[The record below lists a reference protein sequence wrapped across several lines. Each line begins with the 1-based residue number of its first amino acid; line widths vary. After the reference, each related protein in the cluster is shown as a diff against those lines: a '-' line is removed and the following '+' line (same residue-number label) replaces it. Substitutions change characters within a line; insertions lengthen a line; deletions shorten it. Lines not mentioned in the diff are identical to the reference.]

1 MKKKILILFLAICS
15 LTFIACGNKGLTL
28 KDYIIEERQTL
39 YTAQDDLYTAS
50 FSSGMRES
58 NYSFDGVKNDM
69 VEFGII
75 CFARTDS
82 KTMATDHYAYTLK
95 INDQTYTGNLQQS
108 ESDSSYSADIQVCAP
123 ADATISVKI
132 DFTGYTFNKDM
143 ANTTAEFA
151 VDHSKALDIAGKE
164 LKQSMKNLSADK
176 NNKMEAVMKIVKD
189 TSTEDSHYYWYVGV
203 VSTNGDVLGVLVD
216 STTGEIIAKKV

>member
-15 LTFIACGNKGLTL
+15 LTLVACGNKGLTL
-28 KDYIIEERQTL
+28 KDYLIEERQTL

-50 FSSGMRES
+50 FSSGMREN
-58 NYSFDGVKNDM
+58 NYSFDGIKNDM

-82 KTMATDHYAYTLK
+82 KTMAKDHYAYTVK
-95 INDQTYTGNLQQS
+95 INEQTYTGNLQQS
-108 ESDSSYSADIQVCAP
+108 ELDNSYSADIQVCAP
-123 ADATISVKI
+123 ADATVSVQI
-132 DFTGYTFNKDM
+132 DFTGYTFNKEM
-143 ANTTAEFA
+143 TNTTAEFA
-151 VDHSKALDIAGKE
+151 IDHNKALDIAGKE
-164 LKQSMKNLSADK
+164 LKQSMKNLSSDK

-189 TSTEDSHYYWYVGV
+189 TSTEASHYYWYVGV

>member
-15 LTFIACGNKGLTL
+15 LTLVACGNKGLTL
-28 KDYIIEERQTL
+28 KDYLIEERQTL

-50 FSSGMRES
+50 FSSGMREN

-82 KTMATDHYAYTLK
+82 KTMAKDHYAYTVK
-95 INDQTYTGNLQQS
+95 INEQTYTGNLQQS
-108 ESDSSYSADIQVCAP
+108 ELDNSYSADIQVCAP
-123 ADATISVKI
+123 AGATVSVQI
-132 DFTGYTFNKDM
+132 DFTGYTFNKEM

-151 VDHSKALDIAGKE
+151 IDHNKALDIAGKE
-164 LKQSMKNLSADK
+164 LKQSMKNLSSDK

-189 TSTEDSHYYWYVGV
+189 TSTEAGHYYWYVGV

>member
-15 LTFIACGNKGLTL
+15 LTLVACGNKGLTL
-28 KDYIIEERQTL
+28 KDYLIEERQTL

-50 FSSGMRES
+50 FSSGMREN
-58 NYSFDGVKNDM
+58 NYSFDGIKNDM

-82 KTMATDHYAYTLK
+82 KTMAKDHYAYTVK
-95 INDQTYTGNLQQS
+95 INEQTYTGNLQQS
-108 ESDSSYSADIQVCAP
+108 ELDNSYSADIQVCAP
-123 ADATISVKI
+123 ADATVSVQI
-132 DFTGYTFNKDM
+132 DFTGYTFNKEM

-151 VDHSKALDIAGKE
+151 IDHNKALDIAGKE
-164 LKQSMKNLSADK
+164 LKQSMKNLSSDK

-189 TSTEDSHYYWYVGV
+189 TSTEASHYYWYLGV

>member
-15 LTFIACGNKGLTL
+15 LTLVACGNKGLTL
-28 KDYIIEERQTL
+28 KDYLIEERQTL

-50 FSSGMRES
+50 FSSGMREN

-82 KTMATDHYAYTLK
+82 KTMAKDHYAYTVK
-95 INDQTYTGNLQQS
+95 INEQTYTGNLQQS
-108 ESDSSYSADIQVCAP
+108 ELDNSYSADIQVCAP
-123 ADATISVKI
+123 AGATVSVQI
-132 DFTGYTFNKDM
+132 DFTGYTFNKEM

-151 VDHSKALDIAGKE
+151 IDHNKALDIAGKE
-164 LKQSMKNLSADK
+164 LKQSMKNLSSDK

-189 TSTEDSHYYWYVGV
+189 TSTEASHYYWYVGV